1 MLLLIFNELNVGDW
15 TGIVYIPAGS
25 VNSTGVKKDGTAV
38 EAGKDITIEK
48 DTSYIEKGR
57 SP

>member
-1 MLLLIFNELNVGDW
+1 MFPLVQLILQ
-15 TGIVYIPAGS
+15 
-25 VNSTGVKKDGTAV
+25 GVKKDGTAI

-48 DTSYIEKGR
+48 DISYIEKGG